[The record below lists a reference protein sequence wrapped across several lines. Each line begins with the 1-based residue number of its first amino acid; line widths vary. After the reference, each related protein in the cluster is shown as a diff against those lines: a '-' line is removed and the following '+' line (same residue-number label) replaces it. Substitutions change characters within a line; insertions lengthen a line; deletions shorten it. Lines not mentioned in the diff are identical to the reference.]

1 MVFMKLYQGLK
12 RFFPGV
18 TLHCSFKSKNM
29 ELDQESLD
37 VLKAIL
43 NRKKKKKKKRK

>member
-1 MVFMKLYQGLK
+1 MAFMKLHQGPK

-18 TLHCSFKSKNM
+18 TLHCSFESKNM
-29 ELDQESLD
+29 ELDQEWLN

-43 NRKKKKKKKRK
+43 NR